1 MTKFEQVGVNL
12 QYDAVS
18 ASHANKNFKYS
29 CDTCCSKG
37 MHIECDRC
45 SIAVTHA
52 MVVAYFESKQAMATN
67 KKVRRGI

>member
-18 ASHANKNFKYS
+18 VRHANKNFKYS

-37 MHIECDRC
+37 MRIECERC
-45 SIAVTHA
+45 AIAATHA
-52 MVVAYFESKQAMATN
+52 MVVAYFQSKPT
-67 KKVRRGI
+67 VFVPRP

>member
-18 ASHANKNFKYS
+18 ARHANGNFKYS
-29 CDTCCSKG
+29 CDTCCAKG

-45 SIAVTHA
+45 AIAATHA
-52 MVVAYFESKQAMATN
+52 MVVAYFESKKSTVII
-67 KKVRRGI
+67 KKG